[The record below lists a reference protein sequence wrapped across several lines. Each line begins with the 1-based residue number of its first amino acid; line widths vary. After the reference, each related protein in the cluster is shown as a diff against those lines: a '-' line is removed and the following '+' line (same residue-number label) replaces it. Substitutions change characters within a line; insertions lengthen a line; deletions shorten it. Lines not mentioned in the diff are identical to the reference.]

1 MDGPALCHA
10 SAPRRFQTDAVP
22 VSLESFTP
30 VDIGATTKEDLSAE
44 GGTCAAR
51 HTPSPPPL
59 SCMRERGD
67 RSPHR
72 RPSAEVGVRGNG
84 RPARLEEPPGIPLSE
99 R

>member
-10 SAPRRFQTDAVP
+10 SVPRRLQADAVP

-51 HTPSPPPL
+51 HTSSPPPL
-59 SCMRERGD
+59 SPPQAGRGAIG
-67 RSPHR
+67 RLTAGHR
-72 RPSAEVGVRGNG
+72 P
-84 RPARLEEPPGIPLSE
+84 RLE
-99 R
+99 